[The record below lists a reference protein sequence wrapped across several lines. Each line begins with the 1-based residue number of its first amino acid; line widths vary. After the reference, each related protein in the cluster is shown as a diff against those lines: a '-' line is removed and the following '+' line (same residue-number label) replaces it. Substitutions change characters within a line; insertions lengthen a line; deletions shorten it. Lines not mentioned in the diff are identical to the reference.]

1 MFFAEKPSPF
11 RHYLGFDWSGWIVLI
26 NSQILIMTGRVWPVS
41 SDKWKASAEVSALE
55 RDGPLIESQMK
66 GVKKGRY
73 ISNFKIFFL

>member
-1 MFFAEKPSPF
+1 
-11 RHYLGFDWSGWIVLI
+11 
-26 NSQILIMTGRVWPVS
+26 MTGRVWPDS
-41 SDKWKASAEVSALE
+41 SDKWKAPAEVSALE